1 LRPWN
6 ILRQKSHA
14 DLTEVLM
21 PAARPTA
28 GLELPNAPSLDD
40 IVERN
45 IRALVARRKDNGNT
59 PAERIAGAATQF
71 IGSFRFLLAH
81 GVVFAI
87 WVLAN
92 TLGMA
97 GIPKFD
103 PSLMLL
109 GTLTSVEAI
118 FLSTLVLI
126 AQNRNLA
133 AAEQRGEL
141 DLQINLLTE
150 HELTRLIHLVSA
162 MAQRLNV
169 RSNVDEEIKELKQDV
184 AVSAVLDKLESAE
197 SPQTGSP
204 A

>member
-1 LRPWN
+1 MHTAR
-6 ILRQKSHA
+6 
-14 DLTEVLM
+14 TT
-21 PAARPTA
+21 AAP
-28 GLELPNAPSLDD
+28 EQSNAPSLDD
-40 IVERN
+40 ILDRN
-45 IRALVARRKDNGNT
+45 IQALVARRTDNGNT
-59 PAERIAGAATQF
+59 PAERIAGAATRF

-87 WVLAN
+87 WVLIN
-92 TLGMA
+92 TLGVV

-103 PSLMLL
+103 SSLMLL

-126 AQNRNLA
+126 TQNRNLA

-162 MAQRLNV
+162 VAERLNV

-184 AVSAVLDKLESAE
+184 AVSSVLDKLESAE
-197 SPQTGSP
+197 SPQTG
-204 A
+204 